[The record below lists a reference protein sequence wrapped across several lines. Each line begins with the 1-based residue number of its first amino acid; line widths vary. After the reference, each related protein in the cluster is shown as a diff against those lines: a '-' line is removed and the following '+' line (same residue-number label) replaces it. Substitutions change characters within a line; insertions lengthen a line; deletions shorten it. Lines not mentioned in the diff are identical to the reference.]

1 MIKKN
6 LICISCPIGCRLEVE
21 YNKDRI
27 EREKIA
33 VSGNK
38 CPKGIVYGVEE
49 VMSPRRTVTATAAI
63 GSVIRK
69 RLSVKTS
76 APISKEYIFRLL
88 EDIYN
93 LNLKPPV
100 GIGDTIIDNY
110 RNTGVDVVSTMELKE

>member
-21 YNKDRI
+21 YNEDRI

-63 GSVIRK
+63 GSVIQK
-69 RLSVKTS
+69 RLPVKTS
-76 APISKEYIFRLL
+76 APVSKEYIFRLL
-88 EDIYN
+88 KDIYN

-100 GIGDTIIDNY
+100 GIGDTIIGDY
-110 RNTGVDVVSTMELKE
+110 GHTGIDVVSTMELKR